1 MPSTFEEL
9 VTIYQLK
16 FHFFNKVP
24 KYTFTQII
32 VVPKNP
38 LQLAFFYI

>member
-1 MPSTFEEL
+1 MPSNSEEL

-16 FHFFNKVP
+16 IHFFFNKVP

-38 LQLAFFYI
+38 LQFLYI